1 MFKNQS
7 KNDPKVEGSIGLLI
21 GFQFSDGRNDLLLP
35 AVHSMHELRYYYKNV
50 TKINNSKGVKYF
62 AINELFDRVSNKE
75 NVDYDLNGFHL
86 TLISSMDEVNHILK
100 EDDSGSFGCFLRLY
114 EGNAEATTI
123 DLVDFDR
130 WNEVVEMMK
139 NTTQEEYLNQQNK
152 KNNHDKNN

>member
-1 MFKNQS
+1 
-7 KNDPKVEGSIGLLI
+7 
-21 GFQFSDGRNDLLLP
+21 
-35 AVHSMHELRYYYKNV
+35 
-50 TKINNSKGVKYF
+50 
-62 AINELFDRVSNKE
+62 
-75 NVDYDLNGFHL
+75 
-86 TLISSMDEVNHILK
+86 MDEVNHILK
-100 EDDSGSFGCFLRLY
+100 EEDSGSFGCFLRLY

>member
-7 KNDPKVEGSIGLLI
+7 KNDPKDEGSIGLLI

-35 AVHSMHELRYYYKNV
+35 AVHSIHELRYYYKNV

>member
-35 AVHSMHELRYYYKNV
+35 AEHSMHELRYYYKNI

-152 KNNHDKNN
+152 KSNHDKNN